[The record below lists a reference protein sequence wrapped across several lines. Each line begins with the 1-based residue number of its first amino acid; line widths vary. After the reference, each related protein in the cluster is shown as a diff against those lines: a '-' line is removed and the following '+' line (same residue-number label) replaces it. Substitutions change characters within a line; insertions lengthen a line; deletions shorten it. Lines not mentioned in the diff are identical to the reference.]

1 MVRIPLREGRT
12 LHHDIIGIHGSS
24 RVVMRSAPSG
34 TGIIAGGSVRA
45 VFELLGIQDIVAKSV
60 GSSNPYNII
69 RAAVDGLKQQKSPK
83 IIAARRSKKSRQH
96 YFCKRND
103 MTQKLKI
110 TLKKSTIGSQKGQ
123 IATVKGLGLKKINSS
138 VIREATPETL
148 GMIKKI
154 KHLVITENN

>member
-1 MVRIPLREGRT
+1 
-12 LHHDIIGIHGSS
+12 
-24 RVVMRSAPSG
+24 
-34 TGIIAGGSVRA
+34 
-45 VFELLGIQDIVAKSV
+45 
-60 GSSNPYNII
+60 
-69 RAAVDGLKQQKSPK
+69 
-83 IIAARRSKKSRQH
+83 
-96 YFCKRND
+96 

-138 VIREATPETL
+138 VIREATSETL

>member
-1 MVRIPLREGRT
+1 
-12 LHHDIIGIHGSS
+12 
-24 RVVMRSAPSG
+24 
-34 TGIIAGGSVRA
+34 
-45 VFELLGIQDIVAKSV
+45 
-60 GSSNPYNII
+60 
-69 RAAVDGLKQQKSPK
+69 
-83 IIAARRSKKSRQH
+83 
-96 YFCKRND
+96 

-154 KHLVITENN
+154 KHLVLSLIHIPSPRD

>member
-1 MVRIPLREGRT
+1 
-12 LHHDIIGIHGSS
+12 
-24 RVVMRSAPSG
+24 
-34 TGIIAGGSVRA
+34 
-45 VFELLGIQDIVAKSV
+45 
-60 GSSNPYNII
+60 
-69 RAAVDGLKQQKSPK
+69 
-83 IIAARRSKKSRQH
+83 
-96 YFCKRND
+96 

-154 KHLVITENN
+154 KHLVIT